1 MSTSQDFKTIFRYNL
16 TCIVL
21 SLRAK
26 LKNTLQCETPCRRPN
41 ADSLE
46 IENQTEGQ
54 DKIRICLVN
63 EIRKPGLL
71 LENSICRTNCGE
83 NLCAAVLKSLF
94 SPSRIVHVFCWNA
107 PAQMK
112 TNHQTFDT

>member
-1 MSTSQDFKTIFRYNL
+1 MYNTYWIISILSNLQFAKDFLNMDQGWGAFI
-16 TCIVL
+16 
-21 SLRAK
+21 
-26 LKNTLQCETPCRRPN
+26 ERRISFLFPLEGLHN

-83 NLCAAVLKSLF
+83 NLFEAVLKYLF
-94 SPSRIVHVFCWNA
+94 SPSRIVHVFFG
-107 PAQMK
+107 M
-112 TNHQTFDT
+112 HQPK